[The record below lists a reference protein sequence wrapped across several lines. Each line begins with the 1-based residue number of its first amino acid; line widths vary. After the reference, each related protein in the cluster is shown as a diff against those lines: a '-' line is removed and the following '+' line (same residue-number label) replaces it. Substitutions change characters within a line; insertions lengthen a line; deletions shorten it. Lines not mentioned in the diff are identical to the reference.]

1 MTPKKYIMNSYALM
15 DIKFMS
21 NTHENF
27 SEYYLLVVDL
37 CMILILFFQYNFF
50 TMNIHYFYH

>member
-1 MTPKKYIMNSYALM
+1 MNSYALM

-37 CMILILFFQYNFF
+37 CTILILFQYNFF
-50 TMNIHYFYH
+50 TMNIHYFYQLMYSLKL

>member
-1 MTPKKYIMNSYALM
+1 
-15 DIKFMS
+15 MS

-50 TMNIHYFYH
+50 TMNTHYFYH